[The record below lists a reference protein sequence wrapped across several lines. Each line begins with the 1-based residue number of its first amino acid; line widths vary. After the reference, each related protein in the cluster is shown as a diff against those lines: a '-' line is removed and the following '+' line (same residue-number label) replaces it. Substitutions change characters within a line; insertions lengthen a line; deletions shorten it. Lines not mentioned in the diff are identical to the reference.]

1 MKESIQRMKFRIID
15 NLRIARLNKGL
26 TQVKASKLLGLAKAT
41 VAAWES
47 YRSFP
52 RMDLFLKVCKLYDIE
67 PSSVFSE
74 VFVYKDKQELR
85 MII

>member
-41 VAAWES
+41 VGSWES
-47 YRSFP
+47 YGSFP
-52 RMDLFLKVCKLYDIE
+52 RMELFLKVCKLYDIE

-74 VFVYKDKQELR
+74 FFVYKDKQER
-85 MII
+85 